1 MQRSSQGLIIT
12 MILFI
17 ILTLTLGIVSYFL
30 AQGYKETAI
39 KLKQAE
45 EKVTQAEQSIKTLNG
60 DLDKVKAKVGYP
72 ALTPEQILQNMDN
85 DIKRALVNTTRGPK
99 NYKDAVAELGRNL
112 LEKNKEI
119 ANYKTQNQEYR
130 TLADNE
136 IKKTKVQ
143 KDTYDQQRRN
153 SETAYQKQKTDDKKR
168 LDDWEG
174 EYKKLT
180 QKVDSIELEAKALND
195 KYRLESADAK
205 EAAAKIAGINTQL
218 STKLDEL
225 SQTEFDVPDGNILYV
240 NQSDKTVRLNI
251 GKLDSVRLLS
261 RFGVYPPNTLDLG
274 RAVPKG
280 SVEIVRILGDHESEA
295 KIIEDEMVNPVMPG
309 DMIYT
314 PLWKVGEQVY
324 FALGYHL
331 DIDGDGKTDTEILKD
346 LIEANGSHVA
356 LWMDDDG
363 TVHGRM
369 SSAITAIITS
379 DTPVG
384 ELFTAD
390 QTKEQKIKDQIQ
402 TVYMKLLDEAR
413 LNNVRDV
420 KLAEF
425 LRRVHFRK
433 SADIQRYQE
442 EGGVKSTTGTSVP
455 AFSDTPIA
463 PIYINKP
470 HEKPPVSSG
479 IVSPRYK
486 SGKSQPAPVSPGKVS
501 DYYFRKRNP

>member
-1 MQRSSQGLIIT
+1 MQRSQGLIIT
-12 MILFI
+12 MIVFI
-17 ILTLTLGIVSYFL
+17 ILSLTLGIVSYFIKQKNNEMNAEL
-30 AQGYKETAI
+30 NSAKEA
-39 KLKQAE
+39 AE
-45 EKVTQAEQSIKTLNG
+45 NAKQSIKTLN
-60 DLDKVKAKVGYP
+60 DQLDSIKKKVGYEKVP
-72 ALTPEQILQNMDN
+72 VDQVLQNMDK
-85 DIKRALVNTTRGPK
+85 DIKMAMGNATRVPQDYR
-99 NYKDAVAELGRNL
+99 NAVLEIGRNL
-112 LEKNKEI
+112 SDKNKEI
-119 ANYKTQNQEYR
+119 ATYKTQNLEYR
-130 TLADNE
+130 VLADNE

-143 KDTYDQQRRN
+143 KDTYDQQRKN
-153 SETAYQKQKTDDKKR
+153 SETTYQKQKTDDKKR

-180 QKVDSIELEAKALND
+180 QKVDAIELEAKALND

-225 SQTEFDVPDGNILYV
+225 SQTEFDVQDGNILYV
-240 NQSDKTVRLNI
+240 NQNDKTARLNI
-251 GKLDSVRLLS
+251 GKLDSVRLLT

-295 KIIEDEMVNPVMPG
+295 KIIEDEMSNPVMPG

-331 DIDGDGKTDTEILKD
+331 DVDGDGKTDTELLKD

-369 SSAITAIITS
+369 SSAITSIITS

-402 TVYMKLLDEAR
+402 TTYMKLLEEAR

-433 SADIQRYQE
+433 SADVQKYQE
-442 EGGVKSTTGTSVP
+442 QGGVKSATGTSVP
-455 AFSDTPIA
+455 TFSDTPIA
-463 PIYINKP
+463 PIYVNKP

-486 SGKSQPAPVSPGKVS
+486 GGKSQPAPVSPGKVS